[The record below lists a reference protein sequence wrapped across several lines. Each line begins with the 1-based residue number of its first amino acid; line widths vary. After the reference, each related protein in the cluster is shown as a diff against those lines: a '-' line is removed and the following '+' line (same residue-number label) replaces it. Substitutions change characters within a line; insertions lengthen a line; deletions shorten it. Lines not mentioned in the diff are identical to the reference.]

1 MATSTS
7 VVLLASGLVNIIP
20 ILVLNTVS
28 RISVVRSH
36 VLLAI
41 NVKVILAPGLITKA
55 SLVIVIVYSGIRF
68 LIYIVVTSIGIGLS
82 MFVIVIVAVLVAFA
96 IADVLAERG
105 TVASIE
111 LTTTKALLATPTM
124 LAVAT
129 ITLVKAASMTTKT
142 LVAIAVA
149 KFALCFELLA
159 ILELSIVLRFAF
171 SLVIA
176 IDLRL
181 KTILEVTSELDL
193 AFDIE
198 VSSFF
203 NLMVVLKVTFDLRL
217 TTILKVATEFYL
229 FPILEVSSD
238 LELLSSMAG
247 TIATMSRTEAS
258 FTRTKATMAGTKAT
272 MAGTSPA
279 TTILLL
285 AAPSV
290 GGRDGDGCCYSKF
303 DHIGIF
309 DERSV
314 YLF

>member
-20 ILVLNTVS
+20 ILVLKTVS

-96 IADVLAERG
+96 IANVLAERG
-105 TVASIE
+105 TVAPIE
-111 LTTTKALLATPTM
+111 LTTTKALLAAPALLATPTM

-142 LVAIAVA
+142 LVAITVA

-159 ILELSIVLRFAF
+159 ILELSIELRFAF
-171 SLVIA
+171 SLEIA

-217 TTILKVATEFYL
+217 TTILKVATKFNL
-229 FPILEVSSD
+229 FAILEVSSD

-247 TIATMSRTEAS
+247 TVATMARTEAT
-258 FTRTKATMAGTKAT
+258 FT
-272 MAGTSPA
+272 
-279 TTILLL
+279 
-285 AAPSV
+285 
-290 GGRDGDGCCYSKF
+290 
-303 DHIGIF
+303 
-309 DERSV
+309 
-314 YLF
+314 